1 MPIRRC
7 PKCGRTYTVAD
18 RFCAHDGSTLVE
30 MADPPKVEPISA
42 LPNFGE
48 RAAALAG
55 TTLEGRFAVE
65 KKLGEGGMSYVYLAS
80 DKAQGGAKVA
90 VKVLSPKLSGD
101 PQSAERLKREASL
114 AMRLKSPFV
123 CNIHAIGSTP
133 DGLLYLVMPYLSG
146 ELLSDREHRTGPT
159 PPQEAIPLLIQM
171 CLGLDHAHSLEIIH
185 RDLKPENIMMVPD
198 PTGLVPVRA
207 VVMDF
212 GLAKS
217 RVAGPE
223 VQKLTATGIVL
234 GTPEFMSPEQ
244 IRGKPLD
251 GRSDVYAL
259 GILAFELLT
268 GQLPFQGRNAQELM
282 IARLRGQPRKLRE
295 FKPALPEV
303 LEMIIDRSLA
313 AEPDQR
319 WQSMKEFAGA
329 LDKVGGTDW
338 VAAFLK

>member
-1 MPIRRC
+1 M
-7 PKCGRTYTVAD
+7 AD

-30 MADPPKVEPISA
+30 MADAPRIDPIVPPPA
-42 LPNFGE
+42 FGE

-55 TTLEGRFAVE
+55 TTLDGRFVVE
-65 KKLGEGGMSYVYLAS
+65 KKLGEGGMSYVYLAA
-80 DKAQGGAKVA
+80 DKQAGTKVA

-101 PQSAERLKREASL
+101 PQSAERLKREAAL
-114 AMRLKSPFV
+114 AMKLSSPYV

-133 DGLLYLVMPYLSG
+133 DGLLYLVMPFLSG

-159 PPQEAIPLLIQM
+159 PHQEAIPLLIQM
-171 CLGLDHAHSLEIIH
+171 CLGLDHAHTLEIIH
-185 RDLKPENIMMVPD
+185 RDLKPENVMMVPD
-198 PTGLVPVRA
+198 PSGAIPTRA

-259 GILAFELLT
+259 GILAFEMLT

-303 LEMIIDRSLA
+303 LEMIVHKSLHS
-313 AEPDQR
+313 EPEQR

-329 LDKVGGTDW
+329 LDKVEGTEW
-338 VAAFLK
+338 VGTFLR